1 MSRYGDS
8 ARNVFEI
15 YYETGLTLPLFIFL
29 RTTWSPTTLVVIKS
43 IGGLTSGKLRAWVV
57 IHTLMRPLLFVIF
70 MALSLLL
77 TLIARVA
84 ALSVEA
90 KPCALPTSFYRRLR
104 AQIEI

>member
-15 YYETGLTLPLFIFL
+15 YYETGLTLPIYLS

-43 IGGLTSGKLRAWVV
+43 IGGVTSGKLSGVGHF
-57 IHTLMRPLLFVIF
+57 HTLMMPLLFVIF

-77 TLIARVA
+77 TLNAQVA
-84 ALSVEA
+84 VLISG
-90 KPCALPTSFYRRLR
+90 S
-104 AQIEI
+104 

>member
-15 YYETGLTLPLFIFL
+15 YYETGLTLPIYLS

-43 IGGLTSGKLRAWVV
+43 IGGVTSGKLWRVI
-57 IHTLMRPLLFVIF
+57 IHTLMMPLLFVIF

-77 TLIARVA
+77 ALNAQVAVLI
-84 ALSVEA
+84 SG
-90 KPCALPTSFYRRLR
+90 S
-104 AQIEI
+104 